1 MIITIQI
8 DHRSYAVDFSTSY
21 DLSIPVKHGED
32 NVSAWYLDRPS
43 ISPVVMD
50 DFVGQVS
57 QGGSTN
63 FNSIWFNPHAHMTH
77 TECLGHITKEFYS
90 VNKQL
95 KEYHFPAFLIT
106 VEPTKKGED
115 LQIGLSQLKARLEKR
130 TLIKEVDALVIRT
143 LPNTAVKQSKKYDH
157 TNPPY
162 FTEEAMDYIVSL
174 GIDHLLVDL
183 PSVDKEK
190 DGGALRAHHSFWKTK
205 TDKPRKNATITE
217 FIYVDDE
224 ISDGFYL
231 LDLQV
236 APFENDASP
245 SRPVLYPLEKA

>member
-43 ISPVVMD
+43 INPVVMD

-106 VEPTKKGED
+106 VEPTAFPTNN
-115 LQIGLSQLKARLEKR
+115 ICSLSIEIID
-130 TLIKEVDALVIRT
+130 TLLASELLSIT
-143 LPNTAVKQSKKYDH
+143 G
-157 TNPPY
+157 
-162 FTEEAMDYIVSL
+162 VS
-174 GIDHLLVDL
+174 
-183 PSVDKEK
+183 
-190 DGGALRAHHSFWKTK
+190 
-205 TDKPRKNATITE
+205 
-217 FIYVDDE
+217 
-224 ISDGFYL
+224 
-231 LDLQV
+231 
-236 APFENDASP
+236 
-245 SRPVLYPLEKA
+245 